1 MISRINC
8 PVWCLVYL
16 VNWSFYIILVVFSL
30 SGLPLWLSVSWTC
43 TPQRSL
49 ALLFFCTF
57 LIIVSTNIVLYA
69 VGADHGY
76 NSTPLC
82 VQLVCPNDGVL
93 QRAITCCMSVMTRY
107 CVCRL
112 YNTGYTGY
120 NYSSQHIKHYL
131 SVVTV
136 VLIWTV
142 CFSFLK

>member
-1 MISRINC
+1 MFGVSCKLVILHHSCCIFL
-8 PVWCLVYL
+8 VWTAFVAL
-16 VNWSFYIILVVFSL
+16 SFLDMYPTKIIGTVVLLHFSNYREYKY
-30 SGLPLWLSVSWTC
+30 SWGRSWFVKIEVHTIAPHSVCS
-43 TPQRSL
+43 S
-49 ALLFFCTF
+49 F
-57 LIIVSTNIVLYA
+57 VLM
-69 VGADHGY
+69 
-76 NSTPLC
+76 T
-82 VQLVCPNDGVL
+82 
-93 QRAITCCMSVMTRY
+93 AITCCMSVMTRY